1 MLRSLAVRPVFVLH
15 QIWTTGQNAMK
26 IYLKILLFLIIL
38 TLTAG
43 LSWHFYGNKPKAR
56 KARPQRPV
64 PLVKTISVQPSN
76 EPVFF
81 EAAGTVI
88 PARTVELRTEV
99 EGRIIEQNPEL
110 VLGGIISKEELLIR
124 IDPRD
129 YQFQVQERQAE
140 LVTAQYELEVE
151 QGKQTIAQQEWRILK
166 REVNR
171 GKANQ
176 NMILRKPHLRHAK
189 AKVTAA
195 ESRLAAAKLAEERTV
210 IRAPFTGIVLTEEVE
225 QGQFMGR
232 QSTLATLVA
241 LDTFQVQVAVPIS
254 LLNRVQFPD
263 APGKKG
269 SRVEIIMDKGDSD
282 TPLIREGWVFKL
294 LADLDPTSRLVRL
307 LITVEDPLN
316 LRGEDNSGAQGRLLL
331 GSFVKVR
338 IDAGTLENVCVIPEK
353 ALREGNRVWLMN
365 QEGLLDSRAVKVRWQ
380 RIGEVLVDADIGPDE
395 QMIVSRLQTPL
406 PGMRVREEQASQ
418 SSQTSRKP
426 R

>member
-1 MLRSLAVRPVFVLH
+1 
-15 QIWTTGQNAMK
+15 MK
-26 IYLKILLFLIIL
+26 VPLKTLLFLIIL
-38 TLTAG
+38 SLTAG

-140 LVTAQYELEVE
+140 LVTAQYELEME

-176 NMILRKPHLRHAK
+176 DLILRKPHLRHAK

-195 ESRLAAAKLAEERTV
+195 ESRLAAAKLAEQRTM
-210 IRAPFTGIVLTEEVE
+210 IRAPFTGIVLTEDVE
-225 QGQFMGR
+225 QGQFIGR

-254 LLNRVQFPD
+254 LLDRMQFPN
-263 APGKKG
+263 ASGKKG
-269 SRVEIIMDKGDSD
+269 SRVEVILDKSNSD
-282 TPLIREGWVFKL
+282 TSLIREGWVCKL
-294 LADLDPTSRLVRL
+294 LADLDSKSRMVRI

-316 LRGEDNSGAQGRLLL
+316 LAVGNNSGSLGRLLL

-338 IDAGTLENVCVIPEK
+338 INAGTLDNVCVIPDR
-353 ALREGNRVWLMN
+353 ALREGGRIWLVD
-365 QEGLLDSRAVKVRWQ
+365 QEGLFHIREVQVRW
-380 RIGEVLVDADIGPDE
+380 RRVDEVLVDADIAPNE
-395 QMIVSRLQTPL
+395 RVIVSRLQTPL
-406 PGMRVREEQASQ
+406 PGMRVREEEANQPGQ
-418 SSQTSRKP
+418 KSR
-426 R
+426 

>member
-1 MLRSLAVRPVFVLH
+1 MKVSLK
-15 QIWTTGQNAMK
+15 T
-26 IYLKILLFLIIL
+26 LLFLIIL
-38 TLTAG
+38 ALTAS

-64 PLVKTISVQPSN
+64 PLVKTISVQPSS

-88 PARTVELRTEV
+88 PARTAELRTEV
-99 EGRIIEQNPEL
+99 EGRLIEQNPEL
-110 VLGGIISKEELLIR
+110 VLGGIISKGELLIR

-176 NMILRKPHLRHAK
+176 DLILRKPHLRHAK

-195 ESRLAAAKLAEERTV
+195 ESRLTAAKLAEQRTV
-210 IRAPFTGIVLTEEVE
+210 IRAPFTGIVLTEDVE

-254 LLNRVQFPD
+254 LLDRIQFPD
-263 APGKKG
+263 ALGKKG

-294 LADLDPTSRLVRL
+294 LADLDPTSRMARL
-307 LITVEDPLN
+307 FITVEDPLN
-316 LRGEDNSGAQGRLLL
+316 LNVEVEDNSGSQRLLL

-338 IDAGTLENVCVIPEK
+338 IAAGNLENVCVIPDK
-353 ALREGNRVWLMN
+353 ALREGGRVWLMN
-365 QEGLLDSRAVKVRWQ
+365 QEGLLDSREVKVRWQ
-380 RIGEVLVDADIGPDE
+380 RVGEVLVDADIGSDE
-395 QMIVSRLQTPL
+395 RMIVSRLQMPL
-406 PGMRVREEQASQ
+406 PGMRVRDEQTSQ